1 MPSPHV
7 PPASRTPHG
16 PNSQHTQ
23 HASSVPDAPR
33 GRYVSRV
40 PDTPQA
46 PRVQR
51 ALRPAGVSAALV
63 AALLF
68 ATACGAPDAPTAADA
83 SPEASRG
90 HAVAGDLEVSG
101 AWVPE
106 PANPEV
112 AVLYLEVANAA
123 ARDAAIT
130 GVSTD
135 ASPEADLCSTET
147 TDSGASGMRVV
158 EEIPVAAG
166 GATALVDG
174 GYHIMLNDLPEPL
187 EVGDEVEVTLTFDGD
202 REAVFTAPVE
212 PMTAGSAP
220 EADHGGHH

>member
-1 MPSPHV
+1 MTGARPVRPPDHDHEETANTMPFPHV
-7 PPASRTPHG
+7 PRT
-16 PNSQHTQ
+16 
-23 HASSVPDAPR
+23 AAVP
-33 GRYVSRV
+33 
-40 PDTPQA
+40 
-46 PRVQR
+46 
-51 ALRPAGVSAALV
+51 AALV
-63 AALLF
+63 ATLLF
-68 ATACGAPDAPTAADA
+68 ATACGAADTPPAAEA

-90 HAVAGDLEVSG
+90 HTAVGDLEVTG

-123 ARDAAIT
+123 AEDAAIT
-130 GVSTD
+130 GVATD
-135 ASPEADLCSTET
+135 ASPDADLCSTET

-187 EVGDEVEVTLTFDGD
+187 VTGDEVEVTLTFDGG

-212 PMTAGSAP
+212 PMAAGSAP
-220 EADHGGHH
+220 EADHGAHH

>member
-1 MPSPHV
+1 MRVLNDPHV
-7 PPASRTPHG
+7 PC
-16 PNSQHTQ
+16 
-23 HASSVPDAPR
+23 VPDAPR
-33 GRYVSRV
+33 AWPAPQAPSVRQVSRV

-46 PRVQR
+46 PRTPRVPR
-51 ALRPAGVSAALV
+51 ALRSVGVSAALA

-68 ATACGAPDAPTAADA
+68 ATACGAAEAPTAAEA

-135 ASPEADLCSTET
+135 ASPDADLCSTET

-187 EVGDEVEVTLTFDGD
+187 EVGDGVEVTLTFDGD